1 MSKQQNFSQEQTN
14 AYHSP
19 RRRGPGGPMGGR
31 GMMPGEKPK
40 DLKKSLA
47 SLMRYMGRYKF
58 GIFAVMIFAACS
70 TVFSVIGPKI
80 LGSATTELYNG
91 LLAKIQGSGAIDFGK
106 IGQILLFVLGL
117 YLCSALLSFVQ
128 GWIMTGITQ
137 KVCYRLRKEISQ
149 KINRM
154 PMQYFESRTYGE
166 VLSRITNDVDT
177 LGQGLNQ
184 SITTII
190 TATATMIGVLIMML
204 SISPLMTLI
213 AIIILPVS
221 MSLIGLVTKKSQKF
235 FCAQQEYLG
244 KINGQ
249 VEEIYGGHM
258 VIKAFNREKD
268 TIAEFEK
275 TNDILYDS
283 AWKSQFLSG
292 MMHPIM
298 MFVGNLGYACVALS
312 GGLLAIRGVITV
324 GDIQAFIQYVKN
336 FTQPIQ
342 QIAQVINLV
351 QSMSAASERVF
362 AFLDEAEEQQ
372 RLEHPA
378 DITKITG
385 EVTFDHVRF
394 GYDPAQVIIKDF
406 SAHVKPGQKIA
417 IVGPTGAG
425 KTTMVKLL
433 MRFYDVNSGRILLD
447 DTNIKDFD
455 RRELRDAF
463 GMVLQDT
470 WLFQGSI
477 MENIRYGRLEATD
490 AEVIAAAKAAR
501 ADHFIKT
508 LPGGYQM
515 ELNEDAS
522 NVSQGQKQLLTIARA
537 ILADNKILILD
548 EATSSVDTRTE
559 VEIQK
564 AMDNLMQ
571 GRTSFIIA
579 HRLSTIR
586 NADLILVM
594 QDGDIIE
601 QGNHDELLAAGGF
614 YANLYQAQFEE
625 AE

>member
-1 MSKQQNFSQEQTN
+1 MSNQDMKHTPQ
-14 AYHSP
+14 
-19 RRRGPGGPMGGR
+19 RRRGPMGR
-31 GMMPGEKPK
+31 GMQPGEKPK
-40 DLKKSLA
+40 NFKASIKKLIQYIA
-47 SLMRYMGRYKF
+47 KYKI
-58 GIFAVMIFAACS
+58 GIIVVMLFAACS
-70 TVFSVIGPKI
+70 TVFTVVGPKI
-80 LGSATTELYNG
+80 LGKATTTLTEG
-91 LLAKIQGSGAIDFGK
+91 LMAKIQRTGSIDFGK
-106 IGQILLFVLGL
+106 IGSILLFVLGL
-117 YLCSALLSFVQ
+117 YLLSAIFSFVQ

-137 KVCYRLRKEISQ
+137 KVCYQLRKEISE

-154 PMQYFESRTYGE
+154 PMKYFESRTYGE

-184 SITTII
+184 IITTII
-190 TATATMIGVLIMML
+190 TATATMIGVLIMMI

-213 AIIILPVS
+213 AIVILPIS
-221 MSLIGLVTKKSQKF
+221 MALISLVTKKSQKF
-235 FCAQQEYLG
+235 FRNQQEYLG
-244 KINGQ
+244 HINGQ
-249 VEEIYGGHM
+249 VEEVYGGHL

-268 TIAEFEK
+268 TIEEFDR
-275 TNDILYDS
+275 TNKILYDS

-292 MMHPIM
+292 MMQPIM
-298 MFVGNLGYACVALS
+298 MFVGNLGYASVALT
-312 GGLLAIRGVITV
+312 GGLLAIKNIITI

-342 QIAQVINLV
+342 QIAQVINMV

-362 AFLDEAEEQQ
+362 EFLEEEEENQIVAN
-372 RLEHPA
+372 PA
-378 DITKITG
+378 DISRITG
-385 EVTFDHVRF
+385 EVTFDHVHF
-394 GYDPAQVIIKDF
+394 GYDPEKIIINDF
-406 SAHVKPGQKIA
+406 SAHVLPGQKIA

-433 MRFYDVNSGRILLD
+433 MRFYDVNRGEIRLNDS
-447 DTNIKDFD
+447 NIKDFN

-470 WLFQGSI
+470 WLFKGTI
-477 MENIRYGRLEATD
+477 MENIRYGRLDATD
-490 AEVIAAAKAAR
+490 EEVIAAAKAAR

-559 VEIQK
+559 IEIQK
-564 AMDNLMQ
+564 AMDNLMR
-571 GRTSFIIA
+571 GRTSFVIA

-586 NADLILVM
+586 DADLILVM
-594 QDGDIIE
+594 KDGDIIE
-601 QGNHDELLAAGGF
+601 QGTHETLLAKNGF
-614 YANLYQAQFEE
+614 YAELYNSQFEE
-625 AE
+625 AS

>member
-1 MSKQQNFSQEQTN
+1 MSNQDMKHTPQ
-14 AYHSP
+14 
-19 RRRGPGGPMGGR
+19 RRRGPMGR
-31 GMMPGEKPK
+31 GMQPGEKPK
-40 DLKKSLA
+40 NFNASIKKLIQYIA
-47 SLMRYMGRYKF
+47 KYKI
-58 GIFAVMIFAACS
+58 GIIVVMLFAACS
-70 TVFSVIGPKI
+70 TVFTVVGPKI
-80 LGSATTELYNG
+80 LGKATTTLTEG
-91 LLAKIQGSGAIDFGK
+91 LMDKIQRTGSIDFGK
-106 IGQILLFVLGL
+106 IGSILLFVLGL
-117 YLCSALLSFVQ
+117 YLLSSIFSFVQ

-137 KVCYRLRKEISQ
+137 KVCYQLRKEISE

-154 PMQYFESRTYGE
+154 PMKYFESRTYGE

-213 AIIILPVS
+213 ALVILPIS
-221 MSLIGLVTKKSQKF
+221 MGLIGFVTKKSQKF
-235 FCAQQEYLG
+235 FRAQQEYLG
-244 KINGQ
+244 HINGQ
-249 VEEIYGGHM
+249 VEEVYGGHL

-268 TIAEFEK
+268 TIEEFEK
-275 TNDILYDS
+275 TNKILYDS

-292 MMHPIM
+292 MMQPIM
-298 MFVGNLGYACVALS
+298 MFVGNLGYACVALT
-312 GGLLAIRGVITV
+312 GGLLAIKNVITI

-342 QIAQVINLV
+342 QIAQVINMV

-362 AFLDEAEEQQ
+362 EFLNEEEEVQIV
-372 RLEHPA
+372 ENPA
-378 DITKITG
+378 DITTVTG
-385 EVTFDHVRF
+385 EVTFDHVHF
-394 GYDPAQVIIKDF
+394 GYNPEQIIINDF
-406 SAHVKPGQKIA
+406 SAKVKPGQKIA

-433 MRFYDVNSGRILLD
+433 MRFYDVNSGAILLND
-447 DTNIKDFD
+447 HNIKDFN

-470 WLFQGSI
+470 WLFKGTI
-477 MENIRYGRLEATD
+477 MENIRYGRLDATD
-490 AEVIAAAKAAR
+490 EEVIAAAKAAR
-501 ADHFIKT
+501 AHHFIQT

-559 VEIQK
+559 IEIQK
-564 AMDNLMQ
+564 AMDNLMK
-571 GRTSFIIA
+571 GRTSFVIA

-586 NADLILVM
+586 DADLILVM
-594 QDGDIIE
+594 KDGDIIE
-601 QGNHDELLAAGGF
+601 QGNHEELLAANGF
-614 YANLYQAQFEE
+614 YANLYNSQFEDVV
-625 AE
+625 A

>member
-1 MSKQQNFSQEQTN
+1 MSREQEVKTHQ
-14 AYHSP
+14 P
-19 RRRGPGGPMGGR
+19 RRRGPMGH
-31 GMMPGEKPK
+31 GMQPGEKPK
-40 DLKKSLA
+40 DFKKSIKK
-47 SLMRYMGRYKF
+47 LMSYIGKYKVA
-58 GIFAVMIFAACS
+58 IFVVMFFAACS
-70 TVFSVIGPKI
+70 TIFNVAGPKI
-80 LGSATTELYNG
+80 LGKATTALSEG
-91 LLAKIQGSGAIDFGK
+91 LMTKIQGTGSIDFGK
-106 IGQILLFVLGL
+106 IGSILLFVLGL
-117 YLCSALLSFVQ
+117 YLCSAVFNFIQ

-137 KVCYRLRKEISQ
+137 KVCYQLRKEISE

-154 PMQYFESRTYGE
+154 PMKYFESRTYGE

-190 TATATMIGVLIMML
+190 TSVATLIGVLVMML

-213 AIIILPVS
+213 ALVILPIS
-221 MSLIGLVTKKSQKF
+221 MGLIGFVTKKSQKYF
-235 FCAQQEYLG
+235 RAQQEYLG
-244 KINGQ
+244 HINGQ
-249 VEEIYGGHM
+249 VEEVYGGHL

-268 TIAEFEK
+268 TIEEFEK

-292 MMHPIM
+292 MMQPIM
-298 MFVGNLGYACVALS
+298 MFVGNLGYACVALT
-312 GGLLAIRGVITV
+312 GGLLAIRGTITI

-342 QIAQVINLV
+342 QIAQVINQV

-362 AFLDEAEEQQ
+362 EFLEEEEEEQIV
-372 RLEHPA
+372 EHPA
-378 DITKITG
+378 DVSKITG
-385 EVTFDHVRF
+385 AVTFDHVHF
-394 GYDPAQVIIKDF
+394 GYNPEQIIINDF
-406 SAHVKPGQKIA
+406 SASVKPGQKIA

-433 MRFYDVNSGRILLD
+433 MRFYDVNSGAICLD
-447 DTNIKDFD
+447 GHNIKDFN

-470 WLFQGSI
+470 WLFKGTI
-477 MENIRYGRLEATD
+477 MENIRYGRLDATD
-490 AEVIAAAKAAR
+490 EEVIAAAKAAR

-559 VEIQK
+559 IEIQK
-564 AMDNLMQ
+564 AMDNLMK
-571 GRTSFIIA
+571 GRTSFVIA

-586 NADLILVM
+586 DADLILVM
-594 QDGDIIE
+594 KDGDIIE
-601 QGNHDELLAAGGF
+601 QGRHEELLAAGGF
-614 YANLYQAQFEE
+614 YANLYNSQFEDVV
-625 AE
+625 A

>member
-1 MSKQQNFSQEQTN
+1 MSNQDMKHTPQ
-14 AYHSP
+14 
-19 RRRGPGGPMGGR
+19 RRRGPMGR
-31 GMMPGEKPK
+31 GMQPGEKPK
-40 DLKKSLA
+40 NFKASIKKLIQYIA
-47 SLMRYMGRYKF
+47 KYKI
-58 GIFAVMIFAACS
+58 GIIVVMLFAACS
-70 TVFSVIGPKI
+70 TVFTVVGPKI
-80 LGSATTELYNG
+80 LGKATTTLTEG
-91 LLAKIQGSGAIDFGK
+91 LMAKIQRTGSIDFGK
-106 IGQILLFVLGL
+106 IGSILLFVLGL
-117 YLCSALLSFVQ
+117 YLLSAIFSFVQ

-137 KVCYRLRKEISQ
+137 KVCYQLRKEISE

-154 PMQYFESRTYGE
+154 PMKYFESRTYGE

-190 TATATMIGVLIMML
+190 TATATMIGVLIMMI

-213 AIIILPVS
+213 AIVILPIS
-221 MSLIGLVTKKSQKF
+221 MALISLVTKKSQKF
-235 FCAQQEYLG
+235 FRNQQEYLG
-244 KINGQ
+244 HINGQ
-249 VEEIYGGHM
+249 VEEVYGGHL

-268 TIAEFEK
+268 TIEEFDR
-275 TNDILYDS
+275 TNKILYDS

-292 MMHPIM
+292 MMQPIM
-298 MFVGNLGYACVALS
+298 MFVGNLGYASVALT
-312 GGLLAIRGVITV
+312 GGLLAIKNIITI

-342 QIAQVINLV
+342 QIAQVINMV

-362 AFLDEAEEQQ
+362 EFLEEEEENQIVAN
-372 RLEHPA
+372 PA
-378 DITKITG
+378 DISRITG
-385 EVTFDHVRF
+385 EVTFDHVHF
-394 GYDPAQVIIKDF
+394 GYDPEKIIIHDF
-406 SAHVKPGQKIA
+406 SAHVLPGQKIA

-433 MRFYDVNSGRILLD
+433 MRFYDVNRGEIRLNDS
-447 DTNIKDFD
+447 NIKDFN

-470 WLFQGSI
+470 WLFKGTI
-477 MENIRYGRLEATD
+477 MENIRYGRLDATD
-490 AEVIAAAKAAR
+490 EEVIAAAKAAR

-559 VEIQK
+559 IEIQK
-564 AMDNLMQ
+564 AMDNLMR
-571 GRTSFIIA
+571 GRTSFVIA

-586 NADLILVM
+586 DADLILVM
-594 QDGDIIE
+594 KDGDIIE
-601 QGNHDELLAAGGF
+601 QGTHETLLAKNGF
-614 YANLYQAQFEE
+614 YAELYNSQFEGL
-625 AE
+625 